1 LTGKWRFAISGRMG
15 DSFAM
20 LRVAAVCLFAL
31 AALAPPARA
40 DWPFEQGWQHHR
52 EVVKLP
58 PALGDFLDHMS
69 GHTSSRSSRQS
80 SADPNP
86 SQRYSASAST
96 RMAEQAEKYKLMI
109 ALLARANG
117 VPPSLVHRV
126 IVRESGY
133 NERAVNSGNYGLM
146 QIRLGTARALGYS
159 GDADGLLD
167 PQTNMAYAVRY
178 LAGAYRAAHGDE
190 DRAIVL
196 YSSGYHGKE

>member
-1 LTGKWRFAISGRMG
+1 MLRFAA
-15 DSFAM
+15 F
-20 LRVAAVCLFAL
+20 CLLAL
-31 AALAPPARA
+31 AALAQPARA
-40 DWPFEQGWQHHR
+40 DWPYEQNTKHR
-52 EVVKLP
+52 RDAAAAKLP
-58 PALGDFLDHMS
+58 LALGNFLDHM
-69 GHTSSRSSRQS
+69 GSRAPARAPAQRVDLNS
-80 SADPNP
+80 NP
-86 SQRYSASAST
+86 APRYSAASSA
-96 RMAEQAEKYKLMI
+96 RMAEQAEKYRLMI

-117 VPPSLVHRV
+117 VPPALVHRV

-196 YSSGYHGKE
+196 YASGYHGKE

>member
-1 LTGKWRFAISGRMG
+1 
-15 DSFAM
+15 M
-20 LRVAAVCLFAL
+20 LRAAAVCLFAL
-31 AALAPPARA
+31 AAVVQPARS

-58 PALGDFLDHMS
+58 TALGNFLDHMGGRARGS
-69 GHTSSRSSRQS
+69 GQPP
-80 SADPNP
+80 ADINSNP
-86 SQRYSASAST
+86 APRYSA

-167 PQTNMAYAVRY
+167 PETNMAYAVRY

-196 YSSGYHGKE
+196 YASGYHGKE

>member
-1 LTGKWRFAISGRMG
+1 
-15 DSFAM
+15 M
-20 LRVAAVCLFAL
+20 LRAAAICLFAL
-31 AALAPPARA
+31 AALAQPARA

-58 PALGDFLDHMS
+58 PALGGFLDHMS
-69 GHTSSRSSRQS
+69 GRARG
-80 SADPNP
+80 SAQPPADINGNP
-86 SQRYSASAST
+86 GQRYSAYSSA

-159 GDADGLLD
+159 GAADGLLD
-167 PQTNMAYAVRY
+167 PETNMAYAVRY

-196 YSSGYHGKE
+196 YASGYHGKE

>member
-1 LTGKWRFAISGRMG
+1 
-15 DSFAM
+15 M

-31 AALAPPARA
+31 AAAAQPARA

-52 EVVKLP
+52 EAVKLP
-58 PALGDFLDHMS
+58 PALGDFLKNM
-69 GHTSSRSSRQS
+69 GGRGTSRA
-80 SADPNP
+80 SAQQPLELNRNP
-86 SQRYSASAST
+86 APRYSARST
-96 RMAEQAEKYKLMI
+96 TRIAEQAEKYRLMV

-133 NERAVNSGNYGLM
+133 NENAINSGNYGLM

-159 GDADGLLD
+159 GTADGLLD
-167 PQTNMAYAVRY
+167 PETNMAYAVRY

-190 DRAIVL
+190 ERAIAL